1 MADAFTGGGSGA
13 AWDNFVE
20 TAFNQA
26 TDWFLRDM
34 PQWRQVVDVHPTAQ
48 AMPGNVINLSLQNEL
63 THKTSTLPETT
74 DPDAVA
80 LPAPTRVPV
89 TLAEYGNS
97 AIGTEFLDA
106 LAFINA
112 NADLA
117 QSIALNMADSMDD
130 VLVAIA
136 RANTNRLY
144 STGTATTNTGVAA
157 GGGADTGVTGTF
169 GRIAAAGAA
178 KILERNKVAKK
189 QGGYYVAFIH
199 PDCAYDFQSENSATA
214 WVAPHTYGT
223 DTGAIYTGVTGSF
236 GGTAF
241 IETTRV
247 GAQYTDLG
255 AGTSKGYDTFF
266 LGAQALAGVEATPP
280 QVRVGGTVLDKFKR
294 FRVIAWYALAGYA
307 VYRPQALLTVRAI
320 SSLSGTTPA

>member
-1 MADAFTGGGSGA
+1 MADAFTAGGSGA

-20 TAFNQA
+20 TAFNRA
-26 TDWFLRDM
+26 TDWYLRDM

-63 THKTSTLPETT
+63 THKTSTLSETT

-97 AIGTEFLDA
+97 TIGTEFLDA
-106 LAFINA
+106 LAFISA
-112 NADLA
+112 NADIA
-117 QSIALNMADSMDD
+117 QSIAFNQADSMDD
-130 VLVAIA
+130 VVRAVAD
-136 RANTNRLY
+136 ANTNRLG

-157 GGGADTGVTGTF
+157 FSNDGAVTGTF
-169 GRIAAAGAA
+169 GRITAAAAV

-189 QGGYYVAFIH
+189 AGGYYVAMIH

-214 WVAPHTYGT
+214 WVAPHVYGT
-223 DTGAIYTGVTGSF
+223 DTTNVYNGVTGSF
-236 GGTAF
+236 AGAAF
-241 IETTRV
+241 IETTRCT
-247 GAQYTDLG
+247 QFTDGG
-255 AGTSKGYDTFF
+255 AGGTGKGFSTYF
-266 LGAQALAGVEATPP
+266 LGAQALAGVEAVPP
-280 QVRVGGTVLDKFKR
+280 TIRVGGTVIDKYKR

-307 VYRPQALLTVRAI
+307 IYRPQALLTVKAL